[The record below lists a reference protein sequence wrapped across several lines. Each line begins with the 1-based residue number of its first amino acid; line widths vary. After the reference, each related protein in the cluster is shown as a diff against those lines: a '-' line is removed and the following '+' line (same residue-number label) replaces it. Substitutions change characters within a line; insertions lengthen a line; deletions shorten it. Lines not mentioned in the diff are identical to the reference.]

1 MPEFI
6 TKEKLGEVLA
16 SKSEYQTPKGKAAVT
31 RMLVKQGHEI
41 EGINASFSGLNA
53 AANVF
58 PSLYEL
64 GKGIVKMVVDY
75 DEKSGVELKLDDTIK
90 GISNAAIGGIA
101 NLVDK
106 AGGDAKNSVGA
117 DIVSALGGD
126 VGKQQEAAR
135 GIYNFYQQRYGSVEK
150 LQETIERDPAGFLAD
165 VAGLFSG
172 GASAAK
178 GLVKGAQVAGATG
191 LASKIATAQTFL
203 TRTAQAVEPLG
214 IVPKAVSATA
224 NKANSVLGITE
235 NLRKLP
241 SKAFGR
247 DLFSG
252 AQIKEISGKSFTKD
266 VGERLANWG
275 ITGSLDD
282 MTRQL
287 GEIETKSAAAV
298 DNALAGV
305 KTLHKNQTLKNVID
319 ILEENL
325 TGLRDQQSKDF
336 LKEILKAK
344 SKLTDREIVTQVSPE
359 RLKPYRFEPITSTEG
374 KKFYH
379 GTRAELESLDKVD
392 PLQYGEANAMFG
404 FGVYLTDNPSI
415 AKGYSKTKGS
425 KSGVGKVFEV
435 ELPKLKLLDLEKPFP
450 DDVKKLFDSVSPYES
465 PLFGKNGREVFDDL
479 RESFK
484 YERYPSD
491 DVHSIYQELS
501 TTLKDKF
508 GYDGFNH
515 IGGHEGKGDHNVV
528 ILFPSGKNQS
538 SFGEIFKKSG
548 TAKTDIF
555 NVNTIK
561 QKIEGSGITLSEA
574 NRVKRLLGKLKGE
587 AAFRAQGGVK
597 ATNTGRELGNLYG
610 ELKGFIEDE
619 AGKAGVKNIRELNN
633 QNQFAMLTRKGL
645 EKMQVGSAKRDNF
658 TGVLVESMAAGY
670 TGGWSLLYSIP
681 ARLVRSPQ
689 FQRDLATAVKLMDDA
704 DFKTLEGGIKFS
716 RKEGK
721 LEKATRTAQRTARIT
736 APARARLDQ
745 VMAKLRQL
753 YPEVR
758 VLTAGQVEE

>member
-6 TKEKLGEVLA
+6 TKEKLGEVIA
-16 SKSEYQTPKGKAAVT
+16 SKPEYQTPKGKAAVT

-75 DEKSGVELKLDDTIK
+75 DEKKGVELRLDDTLA
-90 GISNAAIGGIA
+90 GLSNAAIGGIA

-117 DIVSALGGD
+117 DIVAALGGD

-135 GIYNFYQQRYGSVEK
+135 GIYNFYQQRYGSTEK
-150 LQETIERDPAGFLAD
+150 LKETVERDPAGFLAD

-178 GLVKGAQVAGATG
+178 GLGKAAQVAGATG

-224 NKANSVLGITE
+224 SKANDVLGITSK
-235 NLRKLP
+235 LRELP

-247 DLFSG
+247 DLFTG
-252 AQIKEISGKSFTKD
+252 AQLEGISNKTFTKD

-305 KTLHKNQTLKNVID
+305 KTLHKSKSVENTLDV
-319 ILEENL
+319 LQESL
-325 TGLRDQQSKDF
+325 AGLRD
-336 LKEILKAK
+336 KESQAL
-344 SKLTDREIVTQVSPE
+344 L
-359 RLKPYRFEPITSTEG
+359 
-374 KKFYH
+374 
-379 GTRAELESLDKVD
+379 AE
-392 PLQYGEANAMFG
+392 
-404 FGVYLTDNPSI
+404 
-415 AKGYSKTKGS
+415 
-425 KSGVGKVFEV
+425 
-435 ELPKLKLLDLEKPFP
+435 
-450 DDVKKLFDSVSPYES
+450 
-465 PLFGKNGREVFDDL
+465 
-479 RESFK
+479 
-484 YERYPSD
+484 
-491 DVHSIYQELS
+491 
-501 TTLKDKF
+501 
-508 GYDGFNH
+508 
-515 IGGHEGKGDHNVV
+515 
-528 ILFPSGKNQS
+528 
-538 SFGEIFKKSG
+538 
-548 TAKTDIF
+548 
-555 NVNTIK
+555 VNTLRNK
-561 QKIEGSGITLSEA
+561 NAGSGLTLTEV
-574 NRVKRLLGKLKGE
+574 NRTKRLLGKLKGE
-587 AAFRAQGGVK
+587 AAFRAQGGAK
-597 ATNTGRELGNLYG
+597 ATNTGRELSNLYS
-610 ELKGFIEDE
+610 EVRQFIEDE
-619 AGKAGVKNIRELNN
+619 AGRAGVKNIRELNN

-645 EKMQVGSAKRDNF
+645 EKMQAGSAKRDNF

-681 ARLVRSPQ
+681 ARLIRSPQ

-704 DFKTLEGGIKFS
+704 DFKVLEGGIKFS

-721 LEKATRTAQRTARIT
+721 LERAARTAQRTARIT

-745 VMAKLRQL
+745 VMAQLRRL

-758 VLTAGQVEE
+758 VLTAGQAQE

>member
-16 SKSEYQTPKGKAAVT
+16 SKPEYQTPKGKAAVT
-31 RMLVKQGHEI
+31 RMLIKQGHEV

-53 AANVF
+53 AANFF

-75 DEKSGVELKLDDTIK
+75 DENSGVELKLDDTLK
-90 GISNAAIGGIA
+90 GLSNAAIGGIA

-117 DIVSALGGD
+117 DIVAALGGD

-135 GIYNFYQQRYGSVEK
+135 GIYNFYQQRYGSAEK
-150 LQETIERDPAGFLAD
+150 LQETVERDPVGFLAD

-178 GLVKGAQVAGATG
+178 GLGKAAQFAGATG

-203 TRTAQAVEPLG
+203 TRTAQVVEPLG
-214 IVPKAVSATA
+214 IVPKAISATA
-224 NKANSVLGITE
+224 SKANSVLGITE

-252 AQIKEISGKSFTKD
+252 AQLEGISNKTFTKD

-287 GEIETKSAAAV
+287 SEIETKSAAAV
-298 DNALAGV
+298 DNALAGIKTLHRSEPLDEALEVVV
-305 KTLHKNQTLKNVID
+305 KTLDNMKSEKNKNLLADMNRLVIKNYTSGLTL
-319 ILEENL
+319 
-325 TGLRDQQSKDF
+325 T
-336 LKEILKAK
+336 
-344 SKLTDREIVTQVSPE
+344 
-359 RLKPYRFEPITSTEG
+359 
-374 KKFYH
+374 
-379 GTRAELESLDKVD
+379 
-392 PLQYGEANAMFG
+392 
-404 FGVYLTDNPSI
+404 
-415 AKGYSKTKGS
+415 
-425 KSGVGKVFEV
+425 
-435 ELPKLKLLDLEKPFP
+435 
-450 DDVKKLFDSVSPYES
+450 
-465 PLFGKNGREVFDDL
+465 
-479 RESFK
+479 
-484 YERYPSD
+484 
-491 DVHSIYQELS
+491 
-501 TTLKDKF
+501 
-508 GYDGFNH
+508 
-515 IGGHEGKGDHNVV
+515 
-528 ILFPSGKNQS
+528 
-538 SFGEIFKKSG
+538 
-548 TAKTDIF
+548 
-555 NVNTIK
+555 
-561 QKIEGSGITLSEA
+561 EA
-574 NRVKRLLGKLKGE
+574 NRVKRTLGSVQRDAIDKAASGTKISTSRGDLK
-587 AAFRAQGGVK
+587 
-597 ATNTGRELGNLYG
+597 NLYSDVRQ
-610 ELKGFIEDE
+610 FIEDE
-619 AGKAGVKNIRELNN
+619 AAKAGVKNIRELNN

-681 ARLVRSPQ
+681 ARLIRSPQ
-689 FQRDLATAVKLMDDA
+689 FQRDLATAVKLMDDS
-704 DFKTLEGGIKFS
+704 DFNVLEGGIKFS

-721 LEKATRTAQRTARIT
+721 LERAARTAQRTARIT

-745 VMAKLRQL
+745 VMSKLRQL
-753 YPEVR
+753 YPEIR
-758 VLTAGQVEE
+758 VLTAGQDGE

>member
-16 SKSEYQTPKGKAAVT
+16 SKPEYQTPKGKAAVT
-31 RMLVKQGHEI
+31 RMLIRQGHEI

-75 DEKSGVELKLDDTIK
+75 DEKKGVELKLDDTLA
-90 GISNAAIGGIA
+90 GLTNAAIGGIA

-117 DIVSALGGD
+117 DIVAALGGD

-150 LQETIERDPAGFLAD
+150 LQETVERDPAGFLAD

-172 GASAAK
+172 GATAAK
-178 GLVKGAQVAGATG
+178 GIGKIAQVSGASG
-191 LASKIATAQTFL
+191 LASKIATAQNFL
-203 TRTAQAVEPLG
+203 TRTARAVEPLG
-214 IVPKAVSATA
+214 LVPKAAAATA
-224 NKANSVLGITE
+224 SKANDVLGITE

-252 AQIKEISGKSFTKD
+252 AQLEGISNKTFTKD

-282 MTRQL
+282 MARQL
-287 GEIETKSAAAV
+287 GEIEMKSAAAV

-305 KTLHKNQTLKNVID
+305 KTLHQSKSIENTLEVLN
-319 ILEENL
+319 ETL
-325 TGLRDQQSKDF
+325 TGLRD
-336 LKEILKAK
+336 
-344 SKLTDREIVTQVSPE
+344 
-359 RLKPYRFEPITSTEG
+359 
-374 KKFYH
+374 
-379 GTRAELESLDKVD
+379 
-392 PLQYGEANAMFG
+392 
-404 FGVYLTDNPSI
+404 
-415 AKGYSKTKGS
+415 
-425 KSGVGKVFEV
+425 
-435 ELPKLKLLDLEKPFP
+435 
-450 DDVKKLFDSVSPYES
+450 
-465 PLFGKNGREVFDDL
+465 
-479 RESFK
+479 
-484 YERYPSD
+484 
-491 DVHSIYQELS
+491 
-501 TTLKDKF
+501 
-508 GYDGFNH
+508 
-515 IGGHEGKGDHNVV
+515 
-528 ILFPSGKNQS
+528 
-538 SFGEIFKKSG
+538 KKSQ
-548 TAKTDIF
+548 ALLSEVSALQNKHA
-555 NVNTIK
+555 
-561 QKIEGSGITLSEA
+561 GSGLTLTEI
-574 NRVKRLLGKLKGE
+574 NRTKRLLGQLKGE

-597 ATNTGRELGNLYG
+597 STNTGRELGNLYS
-610 ELKGFIEDE
+610 EVRQFIEDK

-681 ARLVRSPQ
+681 ARLVRAPQ
-689 FQRDLATAVKLMDDA
+689 FQRDLATAVKLMNDA
-704 DFKTLEGGIKFS
+704 DFNVLEGGIKFS

-721 LEKATRTAQRTARIT
+721 LEKAARTAQRTVRIT

-753 YPEVR
+753 YPEIR
-758 VLTAGQVEE
+758 VLTAGQSGE